1 MTIRHHRWRNTALAA
16 AIAGITVFMIFIFI
30 FASWALAGVAA
41 NAAEAQPAAGTRS
54 VRDGVYTE
62 EQAKRGQAQYR
73 RCLLCH
79 LDELQGDPARQIA
92 PIAGDAFLEKW
103 SSHPVKEL
111 FEKTSTTMPQDSPG
125 SLSPQEYA
133 DVLAYVFQVNK
144 LPAGKEEL
152 SAQKDQLD
160 RILIE
165 KPRPDAKN

>member
-1 MTIRHHRWRNTALAA
+1 MLMRRATLAA
-16 AIAGITVFMIFIFI
+16 AIVGITVFMM
-30 FASWALAGVAA
+30 FASRALAGVTA

-54 VRDGVYTE
+54 VLDGVYTE
-62 EQAKRGQAQYR
+62 EQAKRGQARYR

-79 LDELQGDPARQIA
+79 LDELQGDAARQIA
-92 PIAGDAFLEKW
+92 PIAGEAFLEKW
-103 SSHPVKEL
+103 SSHTVKEL

-152 SAQKDQLD
+152 GAQNDQLD